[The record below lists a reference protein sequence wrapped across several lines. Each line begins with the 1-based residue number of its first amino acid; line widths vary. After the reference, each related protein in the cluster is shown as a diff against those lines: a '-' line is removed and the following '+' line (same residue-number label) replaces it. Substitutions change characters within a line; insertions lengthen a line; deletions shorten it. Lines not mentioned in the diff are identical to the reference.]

1 MTRKTYYEVTYN
13 TNHPKNKHREVS
25 EHYPDR
31 PAHGVIS
38 DIMVCQSNAGYY
50 IGTLV
55 YDFVMNSWLPYD
67 RDSVEYYPDERAAQ
81 KALDNEDYT
90 LRDYI

>member
-1 MTRKTYYEVTYN
+1 MTRKKYGKVTYD
-13 TNHPKNKHREVS
+13 TNHPRNQHLEVAKD
-25 EHYPDR
+25 YPER

-50 IGTLV
+50 IGTLI
-55 YDFVMNSWLPYD
+55 YDFAMNYWLPHD
-67 RDSVEYYPDERAAQ
+67 RDSVEYYPDERTATQ
-81 KALDNEDYT
+81 ALENEEYT